1 MMSQSHLRR
10 SSKASFFL
18 DIEKSPSYPS
28 DNKNMYDEEDQK
40 VQGQYQKHKRD
51 FINWILSIVL
61 FLLIIGTF
69 FNAFFLK
76 ISHKLVTAD
85 TDLVSNEA
93 PSQHY
98 ELLDD
103 VYTDEVNT
111 PKGNEEGGP
120 KSLLSTLWGFLK
132 FELAPSAKELAI
144 ESHLI
149 DIDFIPFDR
158 EAPEELWKLDDQ
170 DQYIDYQREQSKERT
185 KTQEQQREK
194 EYPQEDYQPDEDID
208 AHQDLKEILSVS
220 PVIILVSGDQ
230 EETESKESQALKI
243 LLKSITITPQP
254 LVVNLMKHP
263 HYFEIYKYLK
273 DYHNHEL
280 SSLESPSSPIK
291 DDVKYNSKLMRLVND
306 DLSGDIEA
314 TVYDQELID
323 SILREESDDDDSIPR
338 LFIGGK
344 PVGTYGQI
352 IKLHSEGQLLEFLKA
367 QDGESISVSL

>member
-10 SSKASFFL
+10 NSKASFFL

-28 DNKNMYDEEDQK
+28 ENKNTYDEEDQK
-40 VQGQYQKHKRD
+40 VQGKYQKHKRD

-76 ISHKLVTAD
+76 ISHKQATAD
-85 TDLVSNEA
+85 GDIV
-93 PSQHY
+93 PSEVPTQHY

-103 VYTDEVNT
+103 VYTDEVNNR
-111 PKGNEEGGP
+111 KEGKIEVP
-120 KSLLSTLWGFLK
+120 KSLLNTLWDFLK
-132 FELAPSAKELAI
+132 FEFAPSAKELAI
-144 ESHLI
+144 DSHLI

-158 EAPEELWKLDDQ
+158 EATEELWKLDDQ
-170 DQYIDYQREQSKERT
+170 HQYIDYQREQSKERT
-185 KTQEQQREK
+185 KIQEQQREK
-194 EYPQEDYQPDEDID
+194 EYPEEDYQTDEDVD

-220 PVIILVSGDQ
+220 PVIILVSGAQ
-230 EETESKESQALKI
+230 EDTESKESQVLKI

-254 LVVNLMKHP
+254 LVVNLIKHP
-263 HYFEIYKYLK
+263 HYFEIYNYLK

-280 SSLESPSSPIK
+280 SNLETTSSPIK
-291 DDVKYNSKLMRLVND
+291 DDVKYNPKLMRLVND

-314 TVYDQELID
+314 TLYDQALINE
-323 SILREESDDDDSIPR
+323 ILREESDEDDSIPR

-352 IKLHSEGQLLEFLKA
+352 INLYSEGQLLDFLKA
-367 QDGESISVSL
+367 QDEESISVSF